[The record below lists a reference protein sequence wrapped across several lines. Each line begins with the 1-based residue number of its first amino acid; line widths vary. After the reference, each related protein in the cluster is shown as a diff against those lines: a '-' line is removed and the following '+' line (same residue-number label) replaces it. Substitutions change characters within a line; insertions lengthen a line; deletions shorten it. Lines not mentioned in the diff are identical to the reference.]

1 VIKDPAVAAKQ
12 VVDMVVNGEITSR
25 TGKQIKVRVDTLC
38 VHGDEPTAISTARAA
53 RNALEAAGVN
63 IVRLPDMKLG

>member
-63 IVRLPDMKLG
+63 IVLLPDMKLG